1 MNRQTSAVKS
11 IRIKESG
18 FDLAFDYVIKILA
31 VLIIAVVMYPLIYVI
46 SASFSNPLSIMRG
59 DVWLLPKKFTLDAYK
74 NVANSASILTGY
86 FNTVIITVT
95 ATVIN
100 LLMTTICAYPLSR
113 RDLWG
118 KNGITIFITVTMFFS
133 AGMIP
138 NYLLIRDLNL
148 LDNRWSLILPG
159 MISVYNM
166 LIMRNYFQNSIPDE
180 IVEAAI
186 IDGCGNIQTLIRVV
200 LPLSKSIMAVLIIFY
215 AVSHWNSYFDA
226 MIYLSSKDKY
236 PLQLVLRQF
245 LLESSQIR
253 DDAGL
258 TQTIAESALAYV
270 SLQYAIIVVSSLP
283 LLIVY
288 PFMQK
293 YFTKGIMVGAVKG

>member
-86 FNTVIITVT
+86 VNTVIITVT